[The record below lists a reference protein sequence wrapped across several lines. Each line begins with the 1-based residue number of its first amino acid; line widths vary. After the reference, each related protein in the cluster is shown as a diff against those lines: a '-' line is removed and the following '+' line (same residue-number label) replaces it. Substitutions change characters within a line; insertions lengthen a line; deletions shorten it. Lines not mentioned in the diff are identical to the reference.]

1 MSLMPQ
7 LAPNHRIASSLL
19 AGLLAVLAAAPVLAA
34 DPPKRAAEDYF
45 RDGVRQLGESRL
57 DEAVV
62 SFQQCV
68 EVKPDLKECWFNLG
82 VAYGRKRAFAQEAR
96 AYAKAVELD
105 PAYARAHFN
114 LAMVYEDLGQTD
126 KAIDH
131 YDKCLAAEPKATD
144 AMLNRAML
152 LMKSGKVDAAIA
164 GFEAAVKE
172 KPDNAEAW
180 FDLGG
185 AYELRADKLDEP
197 ARTQGLRKAIETYY
211 ECAKRDPQ
219 HHRAFYNVGVVYQR
233 MKDVDGEIEAYR
245 KALARKADYTPALY
259 NLAFAIRDKAQSGKG
274 VPGKTDKAAAIAA
287 FEAYLEVAGDNKGEA
302 RFRKAAEAELARLR
316 AAP

>member
-1 MSLMPQ
+1 MPTVARSRSLRRR
-7 LAPNHRIASSLL
+7 LARPVV
-19 AGLLAVLAAAPVLAA
+19 AVGVALAAVATPALAA

-68 EVKPDLKECWFNLG
+68 ELKPDLKECWFNLG

-96 AYAKAVELD
+96 AYAEAVKLD
-105 PAYARAHFN
+105 PAYGRAHFN

-126 KAIDH
+126 KALEH
-131 YDKCLAAEPKATD
+131 YDKCLAAEPKAAD

-152 LMKSGKVDAAIA
+152 LLKAGRVDAAIA

-180 FDLGG
+180 FDLSG
-185 AYELRADKLDEP
+185 AYEVRADKLEEP
-197 ARTQGLRKAIETYY
+197 ARTQGLRKAVETYY
-211 ECAKRDPQ
+211 KCLELDGS
-219 HHRAFYNVGVVYQR
+219 HHRAWYNIGVASQR
-233 MKDVDGEIEAYR
+233 LQDVDSEINAYR
-245 KALARKADYTPALY
+245 KAIDLKSDYTPALY
-259 NLAFAIRDKAQSGKG
+259 NLAFALRDKG
-274 VPGKTDKAAAIAA
+274 DKPAAIAA
-287 FEAYLEVAGDNKGEA
+287 FERYIALVGDSKAEA
-302 RFRKAAEAELARLR
+302 RFRAAAEAELTRLR
-316 AAP
+316 ASK